1 MGNNSQQVNLSGFN
15 VGESNVHNGNRLSGE
30 FRRTVI
36 EINKADRRSRVE
48 RLALHF
54 KNVK

>member
-36 EINKADRRSRVE
+36 EINKADRRSRDE